1 MNDLQENV
9 IELLD
14 QDINK
19 LFDLMDYQ
27 MNELKNQQSS
37 RYEEIMDTQLFG
49 LSCVVDFLI
58 RLGLLDLKEGKGL
71 LFQLENQVQKRA

>member
-19 LFDLMDYQ
+19 LFDLMDNQ

-49 LSCVVDFLI
+49 FSCVVDFLI
-58 RLGLLDLKEGKGL
+58 RLGLLNIKEGMGL
-71 LFQLENQVQKRA
+71 LFQLQNQVQKRA